1 MTTNAVVLP
10 PSTHSEAH
18 LVQDLHNDLTKK
30 RTAYEW
36 YRVFIHIIYMYISW
50 HRLSSYGT
58 QAPHKWSMVMTC
70 YNSVYRGCHPT
81 VARLFIRPFIGAPF
95 YPLQE
100 LTLQELIP
108 AKQATSHK
116 KCPSWF
122 PKSPLGKSPN
132 TGLGWD
138 SLQKKVKLYNNNPY
152 GD

>member
-1 MTTNAVVLP
+1 MLWFYHPPPTVRLTSYRIFTMTSPRSGRHMSGIGYLYI
-10 PSTHSEAH
+10 
-18 LVQDLHNDLTKK
+18 L
-30 RTAYEW
+30 Y
-36 YRVFIHIIYMYISW
+36 IYMYISW